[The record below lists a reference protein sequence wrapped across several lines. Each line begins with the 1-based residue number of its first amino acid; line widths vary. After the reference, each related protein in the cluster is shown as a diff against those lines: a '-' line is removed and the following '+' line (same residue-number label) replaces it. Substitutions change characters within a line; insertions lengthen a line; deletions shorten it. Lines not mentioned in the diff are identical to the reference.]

1 MVDIE
6 EESKVSRLAKL
17 GTLGGKIQVNQNLK
31 GLYGGGGGNMTK
43 ERLFGAYGPLHP
55 GMPHHKGEMAVASL
69 ESDTS
74 QDLVKELVDKG
85 LTRDEARQ
93 TITDLLK
100 AGFLVEEYDPDLKSK
115 VLVFRR

>member
-1 MVDIE
+1 MEDE
-6 EESKVSRLAKL
+6 EEKRVNMFSKI
-17 GTLGGKIQVNQNLK
+17 GTLGGKITLNQKTK
-31 GLYGGGGGNMTK
+31 GYYGFGGGNMTK
-43 ERLFGAYGPLHP
+43 EKLFGAYGPLHP
-55 GMPHHKGEMAVASL
+55 GMPHHKGEMALTSL

-100 AGFLVEEYDPDLKSK
+100 AGILVEEYDPDLKSK